1 METTLTLH
9 RVTIKALSA
18 AFFAAGYNN
27 ESCASLPVPPP
38 SAIQGL
44 VAAAVGDPQLQNFIA
59 GWHFRFT
66 SIYKDYEQIVP
77 ARRYVKETASET
89 DVEPWRDG
97 YRVKRTPVFRS
108 YLIEPRLSLYLHSD
122 LAKAFRAPF
131 YTLRLGRSQ
140 DLAWV
145 SAIDEVQVYLVDE
158 AEIEGVVVPF
168 PPPQGCGVTMLW
180 GVPAT
185 GSGYGERQWQNPT
198 PYVFVRDRSRCS
210 GLKERRFYLDSQQ
223 NCAFPL
229 HQL

>member
-1 METTLTLH
+1 METTMTLH
-9 RVTIKALSA
+9 RVTIEALSA
-18 AFFAAGYNN
+18 AFYAAGYNN
-27 ESCASLPVPPP
+27 ESCVSLPVPPP
-38 SAIQGL
+38 SAIQGI
-44 VAAAVGDPQLQNFIA
+44 VAAAVGEPNFQNFRA
-59 GWHFRFT
+59 GWHFRAT

-77 ARRYVKETASET
+77 ARRSLRETPSET

-97 YRVKRTPVFRS
+97 YRVKRTPVSRS
-108 YLIEPRLSLYLHSD
+108 FLIEPRLCLYLPSEI
-122 LAKAFRAPF
+122 AIAFRAPF

-145 SAIDEVQVYLVDE
+145 SAIDEVQVSLVDE
-158 AEIEGVVVPF
+158 AEIEGVVIPF

-185 GSGYGERQWQNPT
+185 GFGYGQRQWQNPK
-198 PYVFVRDRSRCS
+198 PYAFVRNRNRCR
-210 GLKERRFYLDSQQ
+210 GLKARQFYLDSQQ